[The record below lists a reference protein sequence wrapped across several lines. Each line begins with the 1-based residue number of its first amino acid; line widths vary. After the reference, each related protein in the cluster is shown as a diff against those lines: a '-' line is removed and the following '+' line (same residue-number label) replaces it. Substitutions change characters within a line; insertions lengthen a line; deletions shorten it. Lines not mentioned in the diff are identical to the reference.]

1 MSKTGSVANPPFGF
15 EPDFRSCIA
24 TPRGAAA
31 VKGQVWQFD
40 LAQADADVNTFSV
53 GRDSGA
59 FANLI
64 ASTAAG
70 VESGVFAIALEN
82 IAENKPGKWCLSGI
96 CDALVQKNSG
106 NIAAGDVLV
115 STATQLTLDADV
127 TAGARHL
134 AKALESAT
142 GPSTAQLK
150 KVWFDGLD
158 GFGVHVS

>member
-1 MSKTGSVANPPFGF
+1 MSKSGSVANPPFGF
-15 EPDFRSCIA
+15 APDYKTCIGI
-24 TPRGAAA
+24 PRGAAA
-31 VKGQVWQFD
+31 TKGQIWQFD
-40 LAQADADVNTFSV
+40 LGASDADVDTFSV
-53 GRDSGA
+53 GRQSGV

-64 ASTAAG
+64 ASAAAG
-70 VESGVFAIALEN
+70 VESGIFAVALED
-82 IAENKPGKWCLSGI
+82 IAENKPGQWCLSGI

-115 STATQLTLDADV
+115 STAAQTYLDADA

-134 AKALESAT
+134 AKALEAAT